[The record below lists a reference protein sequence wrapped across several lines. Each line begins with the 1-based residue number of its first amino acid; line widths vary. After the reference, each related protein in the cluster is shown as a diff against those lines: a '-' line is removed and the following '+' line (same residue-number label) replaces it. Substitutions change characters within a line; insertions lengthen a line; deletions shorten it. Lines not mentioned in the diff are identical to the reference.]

1 VVLGQ
6 VLVIV
11 GTLASPTPGVVP
23 DSHSPIFTC
32 KGEVLPPPIEA
43 LLRPVLL
50 PMAAARRARRDHDKT
65 YVNAFEALIESSDK
79 NALEAQV
86 ALMAY
91 YVGEHYGEE
100 LLSSVLGRARR
111 ADKLVERY
119 AACRPPVSFEKELE
133 GVIVLKTLY
142 TQYREQRK

>member
-1 VVLGQ
+1 MDPVYALLFG
-6 VLVIV
+6 V
-11 GTLASPTPGVVP
+11 GILLAPPGVEIYA
-23 DSHSPIFTC
+23 DAPIATC
-32 KGEVLPPPIEA
+32 KAEALQPRIEA

-50 PMAAARRARRDHDKT
+50 PMAAARRARRDHDEA
-65 YVNAFEALIESSDK
+65 YVRAFEALLASSDK
-79 NALEAQV
+79 DASEAQV

-100 LLSSVLGRARR
+100 LLESVLRRGPR

-119 AACRPPVSFEKELE
+119 AACRPTVSFETELR

-142 TQYREQRK
+142 VQYREQRK